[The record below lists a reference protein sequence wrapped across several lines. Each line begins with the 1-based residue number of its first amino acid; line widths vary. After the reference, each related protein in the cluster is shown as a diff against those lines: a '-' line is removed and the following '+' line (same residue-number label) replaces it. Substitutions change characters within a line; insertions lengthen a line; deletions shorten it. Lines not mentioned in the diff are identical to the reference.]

1 MTSGTGTN
9 IISAVKLGKSLFE
22 RGAQGDKVLIVI
34 SDGEFHQEYIKIEK
48 ALLEINLDDIYV
60 FSVFIGTEEGGMI
73 PVYDEGKKIGYKKD
87 SSNRMIIS
95 KADIRA
101 KERLADITG
110 GEFYHLT
117 KDRFTAHKIM
127 NHLRLLN
134 RIERR
139 GKMVREYEELFQCFL
154 LPGLFLFLTGYLL
167 PESVME
173 DDKKNR
179 H

>member
-101 KERLADITG
+101 
-110 GEFYHLT
+110 
-117 KDRFTAHKIM
+117 
-127 NHLRLLN
+127 
-134 RIERR
+134 
-139 GKMVREYEELFQCFL
+139 MVRISFNY
-154 LPGLFLFLTGYLL
+154 
-167 PESVME
+167 
-173 DDKKNR
+173 K
-179 H
+179 